1 MVMAYKGYRAKIE
14 FDDEAGIFHGEV
26 INVRDVIT
34 FQGTSVAEL
43 RKSLRDSV
51 EDHFAFC
58 RERNEVPA
66 IGAAQDQSAD
76 LDRLLFR
83 KWLNIGRDPLIW
95 SLKCRI
101 VNPNRLEEP
110 FRPRIGPFRFKYH
123 GIALAPDADVLCCKA
138 E

>member
-1 MVMAYKGYRAKIE
+1 MAYKGYRAKIE

-26 INVRDVIT
+26 IDVRDVIA

-66 IGAAQDQSAD
+66 IGAA
-76 LDRLLFR
+76 
-83 KWLNIGRDPLIW
+83 
-95 SLKCRI
+95 
-101 VNPNRLEEP
+101 
-110 FRPRIGPFRFKYH
+110 
-123 GIALAPDADVLCCKA
+123 
-138 E
+138 